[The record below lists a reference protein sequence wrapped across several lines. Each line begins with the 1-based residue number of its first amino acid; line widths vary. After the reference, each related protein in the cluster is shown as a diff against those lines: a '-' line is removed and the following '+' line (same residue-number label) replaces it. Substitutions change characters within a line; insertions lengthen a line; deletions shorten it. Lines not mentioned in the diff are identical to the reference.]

1 MTRLENYPK
10 AAVPRDVAVQIR
22 SYTRIHWP
30 HGEQRIGDK
39 VWDVPADDPAR
50 SFVLLDG
57 EKLISHAEANFRTVE
72 HPPETFNV
80 GGLSAV
86 FTFPGCRGKGHAT
99 QVVRAATRFLDE
111 NGADF
116 SMLFCGES
124 LHRFYAASGWERADV
139 ARILFGDRAAA
150 TPYEDGIVMMRF
162 TSAKGRA
169 AKLRLVGETIYVGER
184 TW

>member
-1 MTRLENYPK
+1 VTRLDSYPK

-22 SYTRIHWP
+22 SYTRIQWP
-30 HGEQRIGDK
+30 HVEQRIGEK
-39 VWDVPADDPAR
+39 LWDVPADFPAR
-50 SFVLLDG
+50 HFVLLDG

-72 HPPETFNV
+72 HAAETFNV

-86 FTFPGCRGKGHAT
+86 FTFPGCRGNGHAT
-99 QVVRAATRFLDE
+99 QVVRAATEFLDD

-116 SMLFCGES
+116 SMLFCGEP
-124 LHRFYAASGWERADV
+124 LHRFYAACGWERVDGAH
-139 ARILFGDRAAA
+139 ILSGDRAAP
-150 TPYEDGIVMMRF
+150 TRYGDGIVMMRF

-169 AKLRLVGETIYVGER
+169 AKLRFAGEPFYVGER